1 MKKYFISGAMLA
13 GLMSLAACSND
24 EGVVADNNGAEQQFT
39 ITLADRKSV
48 V

>member
-24 EGVVADNNGAEQQFT
+24 EGVVEDNNGDEDQFT
-39 ITLADRKSV
+39 IT
-48 V
+48 